1 MKKAILLII
10 AGLITGVI
18 VAGIYI
24 YRSYESFKNT
34 PVSLKQEVVVTV
46 EKGDSW
52 KKAAAKLH
60 KNGIITDMDKFY
72 LMIREKKWG
81 SKLKTGE
88 FIFSGDVTPVDAAK
102 VIMSGKVKM
111 YSFTIPEGYNK
122 YDAAG
127 VFKDLEW
134 MDNSGDFLKVCDS
147 RDFLTE
153 IGYPKKKSCEGLLF
167 PSTYSFPRG
176 TDIAVVMEKMA
187 DELKDVLK
195 SYEKEIKALD
205 MTVYDLLKLASIIEK
220 ETGVKDEQPMI
231 ASVFLNRRRIGMKM
245 QTDPSVIYGFLPE
258 FGGNLLKKH
267 LLTDHPWNT
276 YTRYGFPVTP
286 LCFMGE
292 SAIKSVLYPDKT
304 KYLYFVATNKGY
316 HYFSK
321 TLKEHNAAVD
331 HYQVKG
337 LKSKFRY

>member
-1 MKKAILLII
+1 MKKIILLILALFI
-10 AGLITGVI
+10 AVVLITGFI
-18 VAGIYI
+18 V
-24 YRSYESFKNT
+24 YRNYESFKET
-34 PVSLKQEVVVTV
+34 PVSLKQEIVVTV

-52 KKAAAKLH
+52 KKAAIELLDK
-60 KNGIITDMDKFY
+60 GIITDKDKFY

-88 FIFSGDVTPVDAAK
+88 FVFRGDVTPVDAAE
-102 VIMSGKVKM
+102 VIMSGKVKL
-111 YSFTIPEGYNK
+111 YSFTVPEGYNK
-122 YDAAG
+122 YDAAT
-127 VFKDLEW
+127 VFRDFDW
-134 MDNSGDFLKVCDS
+134 MKNSSDFLKICDS
-147 RDFLTE
+147 REFLTE

-167 PSTYSFPRG
+167 PSTYSFPRD
-176 TDIAVVMEKMA
+176 TDISVVMKKMA
-187 DELKDVLK
+187 DELKDVLNR
-195 SYEKEIKALD
+195 YDKEIKALD
-205 MTVYDLLKLASIIEK
+205 MTLYDLLKLASIIEK
-220 ETGVKDEQPMI
+220 ETGVKEEQPMI

-258 FGGNLLKKH
+258 FNGNLLKKH

-286 LCFMGE
+286 LCFAGE
-292 SAIKSVLYPDKT
+292 NAIKSVLYPDKT

-321 TLKEHNAAVD
+321 TLKEHNAAVE

-337 LKSKFRY
+337 LKSKFKY